1 MALNFSTAPT
11 KGQVYD
17 QWQWDGA
24 KWVATVGVL
33 PAGPAGAQGP
43 PGPQGPQGPSRGR
56 IFYYNA
62 TNDAN
67 IPGYKRILTAPSA
80 NPEKTIAT
88 VCNGINVDFLVGT
101 FITDPGVPG
110 VLEYPAGTAFRR
122 IYVHL
127 NAGTARFHW
136 QIYIRNL
143 AGAERLA
150 LDEFSPEFSNQTVAM
165 LEWITTT
172 ASLGAMLTTDRLV
185 NKLSVQRIT
194 GGGGTITVTT
204 HFEGSTA
211 ASQIQTTILPPSVAF
226 QELTARVAALEA
238 RLPPEAR

>member
-1 MALNFSTAPT
+1 MPLNFPTAPT

-17 QWQWDGA
+17 QWQWDGV
-24 KWVATVGVL
+24 KWVAVVGVL

-43 PGPQGPQGPSRGR
+43 PGQPGLGRGR
-56 IFYYNA
+56 VFYYNP

-67 IPGYKRILTAPSA
+67 VPGYKRMLTAPST

-88 VCNGINVDFLVGT
+88 VCNGVNVDFLVGT

-127 NAGTARFHW
+127 NSGTARFHW
-136 QIYIRNL
+136 QIYIRDL

-150 LDEFSPEFSNQTVAM
+150 LDEFSPEFSNQTVAIV
-165 LEWITTT
+165 EWITTS
-172 ASLGAMLTTDRLV
+172 AALGKMLATDRLV